1 MIRNTLS
8 ISVKFKGKIKNNTQG
23 LPTLKGRAFPK
34 VFWIPFRAVATET
47 GVDRTVWMAA
57 ETACSSSCPLQNS
70 TVKSMEKEKGRINKK
85 IMGDPSI
92 YPPIIHPPIHLS
104 THHLPIYL
112 HPPFIHPS
120 THPSTH
126 HLSIRPSS
134 THPSIYPTII
144 HPSIHIFTQKMERN
158 RLKTQRCVYSNK
170 VSLSPNS
177 SWGSLT
183 MRCFCTHCQ

>member
-8 ISVKFKGKIKNNTQG
+8 ISVKFKGNIKNNTQG

-85 IMGDPSI
+85 TMGDPSI
-92 YPPIIHPPIHLS
+92 YPPIIYPSIFIHLS
-104 THHLPIYL
+104 S
-112 HPPFIHPS
+112 IHPS
-120 THPSTH
+120 PHPFTHHPSVHHPPTHPF
-126 HLSIRPSS
+126 IQPSS
-134 THPSIYPTII
+134 I
-144 HPSIHIFTQKMERN
+144 HPHI
-158 RLKTQRCVYSNK
+158 
-170 VSLSPNS
+170 
-177 SWGSLT
+177 
-183 MRCFCTHCQ
+183 